1 MRRIILDTNFL
12 MVPLQFKVD
21 IFSEIHRICN
31 FQYKIFIFEQSI
43 DELNAIIKEQ
53 KGKDKKAAQFALKIV
68 KSKDIEILKA
78 EGDYVDNIIIQNR
91 KDDDIVAT
99 TDLDLKKKLLERYI
113 AVIVLRQKKY
123 LQIFER
129 KLYK

>member
-21 IFSEIHRICN
+21 IFSEIERICN
-31 FQYKIFIFEQSI
+31 FQYKIYIFEQTI
-43 DELNAIIKEQ
+43 EELNVIIKDQ
-53 KGKDKKAAQFALKIV
+53 KGKDKKAAQFALKII

-91 KDDDIVAT
+91 KDDDLVAT

-113 AVIVLRQKKY
+113 SVIVLRQKKY
-123 LQIFER
+123 LQLFER